1 MKYPS
6 LDFVV
11 VVLFF
16 FGGGGEGGD
25 QTFFSGD
32 HFAIEGCAFLKKLTK
47 SPVVYSK

>member
-16 FGGGGEGGD
+16 LGGGEGEGGD

-32 HFAIEGCAFLKKLTK
+32 HFAIEGCAFLKK
-47 SPVVYSK
+47 

>member
-16 FGGGGEGGD
+16 LGGGGEGGD

-32 HFAIEGCAFLKKLTK
+32 HFAIEGCAFFEKM
-47 SPVVYSK
+47 S

>member
-11 VVLFF
+11 VVLF

-32 HFAIEGCAFLKKLTK
+32 HFAIEGCAFLKK
-47 SPVVYSK
+47 

>member
-6 LDFVV
+6 FDFVV

-16 FGGGGEGGD
+16 FGGGEGGD

-32 HFAIEGCAFLKKLTK
+32 HFAIEGCAFLKK
-47 SPVVYSK
+47 

>member
-6 LDFVV
+6 FDFVV

-16 FGGGGEGGD
+16 WGGGREGGD

-32 HFAIEGCAFLKKLTK
+32 HFAIEGCAFLKK
-47 SPVVYSK
+47 

>member
-11 VVLFF
+11 VVLFFF

-32 HFAIEGCAFLKKLTK
+32 HFVIEGCAFLKKMSLEPC
-47 SPVVYSK
+47 SL

>member
-16 FGGGGEGGD
+16 LGGGEGGD

-32 HFAIEGCAFLKKLTK
+32 HFAIEGCAFFEKM
-47 SPVVYSK
+47 S

>member
-16 FGGGGEGGD
+16 FWGGEGGD

-32 HFAIEGCAFLKKLTK
+32 HFAIEGCAFLKK
-47 SPVVYSK
+47 